1 MLHTFKSTAIEVA
14 DCTLANLKKYG
25 FSIGGAISSFVP
37 LWRTYA
43 FTELEVSK
51 DKRGRELTFEQEVT
65 SFKIENVLPGTK
77 VYIYYNGSDIP
88 EEVMIGA
95 TGAYHFSG
103 STR

>member
-1 MLHTFKSTAIEVA
+1 MVLDWLNNGEPKLFKSATEGNFIVRLINTSLSPEETLGRMLHTFKSTAIEVA

-51 DKRGRELTFEQEVT
+51 DKRGRELTFE
-65 SFKIENVLPGTK
+65 
-77 VYIYYNGSDIP
+77 
-88 EEVMIGA
+88 
-95 TGAYHFSG
+95 
-103 STR
+103 